1 MLTGTLIAANMHILT
16 LPGYTNAG
24 PQHWLT
30 LWESRDAR
38 VQRVQQMSWDQPVL
52 ADWVATL
59 DRQVAAA
66 GGPIILA
73 GHSLGAITVAHWA
86 AASAHTRAVAGAL
99 LVAPADVEQPETP
112 AVLRGFAPIPLE
124 PLPFRTTL
132 VTGSD
137 DPWVSPRRARDF
149 ARAWHSDIVVLEGAG
164 HLDSNSGLGDWD
176 AGWNL
181 LWRLA
186 PTPDG
191 ARPGPAVGASLH
203 GRRS

>member
-1 MLTGTLIAANMHILT
+1 MHILT

-38 VQRVQQMSWDQPVL
+38 VRRVQQMSWDQPVL
-52 ADWVATL
+52 ADWVAAL
-59 DRQVAAA
+59 DRQVAASE
-66 GGPIILA
+66 GPVILA

-86 AASAHTRAVAGAL
+86 AASVHTHAVAGAL
-99 LVAPADVEQPETP
+99 LVAPADVEQAGTP
-112 AVLRGFAPIPLE
+112 TVLRGFAPIPLE

-137 DPWVSPRRARDF
+137 DPWVSPRRAGDF
-149 ARAWHSDIVVLEGAG
+149 ATAWGSDILVLEDAG

-176 AGWNL
+176 AGWDL

-186 PTPDG
+186 PTVDG
-191 ARPGPAVGASLH
+191 AGPGTTVGTSLN

>member
-38 VQRVQQMSWDQPVL
+38 VQRVQQMSWDRPVL
-52 ADWVATL
+52 ADWVAAL

-66 GGPIILA
+66 GSTVVLA
-73 GHSLGAITVAHWA
+73 GHSLGAVTVAHWA
-86 AASAHTRAVAGAL
+86 AASVHTHVVAGAL
-99 LVAPADVEQPETP
+99 LVAPADVEQPDTP
-112 AVLRGFAPIPLE
+112 AVLRGFAPLPLE

-137 DPWVSPRRARDF
+137 DPWVSTRRARDF
-149 ARAWHSDIVVLEGAG
+149 ATAWGSDIVVLEGAG
-164 HLDSNSGLGDWD
+164 HLDSNSGLGAWD
-176 AGWNL
+176 AGWDL
-181 LWRLA
+181 LWRLV
-186 PTPDG
+186 PTIHG
-191 ARPGPAVGASLH
+191 AASGPGVGTSLN